1 VNLQDE
7 EKPVETNIEQE
18 MDKPWRTM
26 TTNGAQQ
33 WRRGALQGEKR
44 DVQRAERSGG
54 GLGGCGVPG
63 RPGGFR
69 AAAGAQGDDGG
80 VCECVSVRQGWVI

>member
-1 VNLQDE
+1 
-7 EKPVETNIEQE
+7 
-18 MDKPWRTM
+18 MA
-26 TTNGAQQ
+26 NGARQ
-33 WRRGALQGEKR
+33 WRRGALL
-44 DVQRAERSGG
+44 GG
-54 GLGGCGVPG
+54 GGVLG